1 MLSPFFV
8 VIARKTASDLYQNII
23 NIYYQNILEIVR
35 VILEIRQ
42 KQIYQYA
49 ICCSPQHLIACNFIE
64 IESTILI
71 W

>member
-8 VIARKTASDLYQNII
+8 VITRKTASDLYQNII

-42 KQIYQYA
+42 KQI
-49 ICCSPQHLIACNFIE
+49 S
-64 IESTILI
+64 
-71 W
+71 